1 MIIVREVAQL
11 RKIIAERR
19 QLGTNGAKTVN
30 DSASVQQHKVGF
42 VPTMGYL
49 HEGHASLMHKARE
62 MADTVVLSIFVNPIQ
77 FGPNEDLESYPR
89 DEARDLEVAR
99 REGVDIV
106 FLPTVAEMYPQPTQT
121 QIRVS
126 ALTDRLCGASRPGHF
141 DGVTTVVA
149 KLFNMIGPD
158 LAFFGMKDAQQV
170 AVLQQMV
177 TDLNM
182 NVTIVPCPIV
192 READGLA
199 LSSRN
204 VYLSAEQRE
213 QALVLSQSLRKVQE
227 VSEDIVTNTITI
239 RQLHQMVESTITS
252 SPLADI
258 DYIEILTFPGL
269 EPLLPEQRLCDVQE
283 DVIVALA
290 VKFGNTRLIDN
301 IRIQKAEVL
310 SHV

>member
-11 RKIIAERR
+11 RQAIAERR
-19 QLGTNGAKTVN
+19 QLGADGAKAEQG
-30 DSASVQQHKVGF
+30 SAAIRPHIVGF

-77 FGPNEDLESYPR
+77 FGPNEDLDSYPR

-106 FLPTVAEMYPQPTQT
+106 FLPTVAEMYPQPTRT
-121 QIRVS
+121 KISVA

-177 TDLNM
+177 NDLNM

-213 QALVLSQSLRKVQE
+213 QALVLSQSLRKVRE
-227 VSEDIVTNTITI
+227 VSEDDVQNTFTI
-239 RQLHQMVESTITS
+239 RQLYQMVETTITS

-258 DYIEILTFPGL
+258 DYIEILTFPSL
-269 EPLLPEQRLCDVQE
+269 EPLLPKQRLSDVEE
-283 DVIVALA
+283 DIIVALA

-301 IRIQKAEVL
+301 MRIQKAEVL